1 MLSSTSRPVC
11 CHFCGKPLY
20 YFEDL
25 RYVPEYVVEFRD
37 PKKAI
42 ELDHKTIT
50 RLFVHQSCW
59 NTLLMYPKHIWKQND
74 GTESINTE

>member
-1 MLSSTSRPVC
+1 MLSTTTRPVF
-11 CHFCGKPLY
+11 CHCCGKPLY

-25 RYVPEYVVEFRD
+25 RHVPEFVIELRD

-42 ELDHKTIT
+42 ELNQTIT
-50 RLFVHQSCW
+50 KYFVHQNCW
-59 NTLLMYPKHIWKQND
+59 NTLLMYPKHIWKIND